1 MAAEQLPGPGVTR
14 QTWTALVSAVAFI
27 ALAILLAFAPIPF
40 VNWSPGGAEDT
51 LGEIDG
57 KPIIQISGIETY
69 PTAGQL
75 DMTIVASTP
84 VDSRLSLPQ
93 ALMYY
98 WLPNRDSL
106 PRDSVYPPGKSADQ
120 LQAEDTEMMET
131 AKDAAA
137 VAALQAANEKVTAM
151 PVVYSVTIGGPAH
164 TRLQPGDLVVSVDG
178 VPTPDKESVGRAV
191 RRHGI
196 GEQLTFVVLRD
207 KEQTEVEVTTV
218 ASTTQPDLPVVGIT
232 VDTGYLYEPE
242 ISFELG
248 QQIGGPS
255 AGLVFA
261 VAIYDKITEG
271 ALLEGKHVAGTGT
284 ITPNGDVGG
293 IGAIQE
299 KIAAA
304 ESDGATAF
312 LVPEANCH
320 DLAGLD
326 TEMTLIRVETLRDA
340 IGALRELQ
348 APDGSASIPRC

>member
-1 MAAEQLPGPGVTR
+1 MTR
-14 QTWTALVSAVAFI
+14 QTWTAFVSAVAFI
-27 ALAILLAFAPIPF
+27 TLAMLLAFVPIPF

-69 PTAGQL
+69 PTTGQL

-93 ALMYY
+93 ALLYY
-98 WLPNRDSL
+98 WLPSRDSL
-106 PRDSVYPPGKSADQ
+106 PRDSVYSPGKSAEQ

-131 AKDAAA
+131 SKDAAV
-137 VAALQAANEKVTAM
+137 VAALQAANEEVTAM
-151 PVVYSVTIGGPAH
+151 PVVYSVTISGPAH
-164 TRLQPGDLVVSVDG
+164 TRLQPADLVVSVDG
-178 VPTPDKESVGRAV
+178 VATPDKESVGREV
-191 RRHGI
+191 RRHRI
-196 GEQLTFVVLRD
+196 GEEITFVVLRN
-207 KEQTEVEVTTV
+207 KEQVEVNVTT
-218 ASTTQPDLPVVGIT
+218 ASSPTQPGVPVVGIT

-248 QQIGGPS
+248 QEIGGPS

-271 ALLEGKHVAGTGT
+271 ALLDGKHIAGTGT
-284 ITPNGDVGG
+284 MTPNGDVGG

-304 ESDGATAF
+304 ESEGATAF
-312 LVPEANCH
+312 LVPEANCP

-326 TEMTLIRVETLRDA
+326 TKMTLIRVETLRDA
-340 IGALRELQ
+340 VGALRDLH
-348 APDGSASIPRC
+348 APDRSAFIPRC